1 MVGIVIVSH
10 SARLAEG
17 VVELARE
24 MGGEEVAVEPAGGLE
39 EPEGALGT
47 DATRVMAAIERAG
60 SGDGVLVLMDLGS
73 AVMSAEM
80 AAEMLGD
87 SERIVLAGAPLVE
100 GAVAAAASART
111 GADLDAVAGEARG
124 ALAAKTVHLGED
136 DGAGAAPVVAAADG
150 EGPEAR
156 LAVTNRL
163 GLHARPAARFVAT
176 AGSFDADLT
185 VVNATTGAG
194 PAPARSLTAIAALGV
209 RQGHEV
215 LVRARGPQA
224 QEALDA
230 LGELAAD
237 GFGDGAEPGAAAA

>member
-1 MVGIVIVSH
+1 
-10 SARLAEG
+10 
-17 VVELARE
+17 
-24 MGGEEVAVEPAGGLE
+24 
-39 EPEGALGT
+39 
-47 DATRVMAAIERAG
+47 VMAAIERAG

-136 DGAGAAPVVAAADG
+136 DGAGAAPAPDVAATDG

-163 GLHARPAARFVAT
+163 GLHARPAAPMSSRT
-176 AGSFDADLT
+176 A
-185 VVNATTGAG
+185 
-194 PAPARSLTAIAALGV
+194 ARRCG
-209 RQGHEV
+209 
-215 LVRARGPQA
+215 
-224 QEALDA
+224 
-230 LGELAAD
+230 
-237 GFGDGAEPGAAAA
+237 